1 MKVLIATTELQ
12 GLDSE
17 DFSQTVPGELVV
29 DVGPCQ
35 DATATDDWSC
45 ACSRS
50 FVGVSSGQLTT
61 TAKVVD
67 NVDIDLRSYEGAV
80 KQGLS
85 DWCCPTCARD
95 IASAS
100 RVIAAQ
106 WGEGTVLERNR
117 STIRA
122 RERRPIR

>member
-67 NVDIDLRSYEGAV
+67 GIAVDGDGYRAAV
-80 KQGLS
+80 MQGLKH
-85 DWCCPTCARD
+85 WCCPDCARD
-95 IASAS
+95 IARLSLS
-100 RVIAAQ
+100 IAHQ
-106 WGEGTVLERNR
+106 WDVGTVLERSR

-122 RERRPIR
+122 REHRMSS

>member
-1 MKVLIATTELQ
+1 MKVLIATIETQ
-12 GLDSE
+12 GESSD
-17 DFSQTVPGELVV
+17 DFMHAVPGELVV

-50 FVGVSSGQLTT
+50 FVGVSSGNMTT
-61 TAKVVD
+61 TAKVID

-80 KQGLS
+80 TQGLS
-85 DWCCPTCARD
+85 GWCCPTCARD
-95 IASAS
+95 IARAS
-100 RVIAAQ
+100 RVIATQ
-106 WGEGTVLERNR
+106 WSEGTVLERNR